1 MRDLIKILLQQIKDN
16 ENMNYGKKKKLWKE
30 KDLKVL
36 KEKLKNGTIKNKFS
50 LKKFINQKVI
60 QNN

>member
-1 MRDLIKILLQQIKDN
+1 
-16 ENMNYGKKKKLWKE
+16 MNYGKKKKLWKE

-50 LKKFINQKVI
+50 LKKFIN
-60 QNN
+60 